1 MIRDEHQLTVT
12 LDRIAWMQ
20 KQIAQLRR
28 TEQNAVNY
36 HAAAAGFLREID
48 RMQID
53 VRDFLSR
60 HPSEVVAAA

>member
-1 MIRDEHQLTVT
+1 MIRDEHQLTVA

-20 KQIAQLRR
+20 KQLAQLRR

-36 HAAAAGFLREID
+36 HASASGFLREID

-53 VRDFLSR
+53 VREFLSR
-60 HPSEVVAAA
+60 HPSEIVAAA